1 MTQKMTDKSGEQLLS
16 GNFDEI
22 GATDNVL
29 AKISSESRGLIR
41 TSIVA
46 CNELKVLFKYFN

>member
-1 MTQKMTDKSGEQLLS
+1 MTQKMTFKSGEQLLS